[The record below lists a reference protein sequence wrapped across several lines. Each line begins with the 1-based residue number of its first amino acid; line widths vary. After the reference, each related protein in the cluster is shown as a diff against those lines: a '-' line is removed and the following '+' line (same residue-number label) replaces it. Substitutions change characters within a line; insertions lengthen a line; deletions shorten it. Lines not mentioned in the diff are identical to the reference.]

1 MVSISK
7 DERGVYTVTY
17 TDKNEKTRDIKFTL
31 DSFIF
36 FDVSNGEFIV
46 DYDDKHEDVKLSA
59 IFDRDMSSRVDF
71 IYLKFELKKILLD
84 EPEKTSH
91 ILHVDSSIFDNT
103 EDIFF
108 NKNKIMIMCKGD
120 GKVRNYDCDNLVPY
134 KAHIVKFASCF
145 GFKLVNRDTY
155 NSILGALEYDR
166 NKGKALEGR

>member
-1 MVSISK
+1 MVSITK
-7 DERGVYTVTY
+7 DERGVYTVVY

-46 DYDDKHEDVKLSA
+46 DYDDNHEDVKLSA
-59 IFDRDMSSRVDF
+59 IFDRDILSRVDF
-71 IYLKFELKKILLD
+71 IYLKFELNKILMD
-84 EPEKTSH
+84 EPKKTSH

-108 NKNKIMIMCKGD
+108 NKNKIMIMCAGD
-120 GKVRNYDCDNLVPY
+120 GKVNSEGNLVPY
-134 KAHIVKFASCF
+134 RPHIVKFASCF

-155 NSILGALEYDR
+155 NSILVALEYDR
-166 NKGKALEGR
+166 NKGKTLEGR

>member
-1 MVSISK
+1 MVSITK
-7 DERGVYTVTY
+7 DERGVYTVVY

-46 DYDDKHEDVKLSA
+46 DYDDKHEDVKLTG

-71 IYLKFELKKILLD
+71 IYLKFELKKILMD
-84 EPEKTSH
+84 EPEKASH
-91 ILHVDSSIFDNT
+91 ILHVDSSVLDDT

-108 NKNKIMIMCKGD
+108 NKNKIMIMCTGD
-120 GKVRNYDCDNLVPY
+120 GKVKNGDNLEPY
-134 KAHIVKFASCF
+134 RPHIVKFASCF
-145 GFKLVNRDTY
+145 GFKLVNGDTY

>member
-1 MVSISK
+1 MVNISK

-36 FDVSNGEFIV
+36 CDVTNGEFIV
-46 DYDDKHEDVKLSA
+46 DYDDNYEDVNLSA

-71 IYLKFELKKILLD
+71 IFLKFELKKILLD

-91 ILHVDSSIFDNT
+91 ILHVDSSLLDNT

-108 NKNKIMIMCKGD
+108 NKNKILLMCTGD
-120 GKVRNYDCDNLVPY
+120 DKVRNGDNFVPHRP
-134 KAHIVKFASCF
+134 HIVKFASCF
-145 GFKLVNRDTY
+145 GFKLVNGDTY